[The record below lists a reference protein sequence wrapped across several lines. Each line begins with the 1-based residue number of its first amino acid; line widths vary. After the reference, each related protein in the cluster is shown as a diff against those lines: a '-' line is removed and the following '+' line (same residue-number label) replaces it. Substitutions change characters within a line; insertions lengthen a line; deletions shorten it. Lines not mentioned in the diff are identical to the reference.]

1 MWRNFTMRSIRIK
14 RKKRNMRKL
23 RDHMIDSKPPS
34 FDHSLDDDFRV
45 LGKIFPWSPQKLEKN
60 VTDSPSSKMIVVHPN

>member
-23 RDHMIDSKPPS
+23 RDHMMDSKPPS
-34 FDHSLDDDFRV
+34 FDHSLDDDFS
-45 LGKIFPWSPQKLEKN
+45 GFGDKIFPWSPKN
-60 VTDSPSSKMIVVHPN
+60 SKKM

>member
-23 RDHMIDSKPPS
+23 RDHMMDSKPPS

-45 LGKIFPWSPQKLEKN
+45 LGKNIPLKSKN
-60 VTDSPSSKMIVVHPN
+60 SKRM